1 MIEYDKNGDPIYRP
15 PIAEVIAKAVLDFIT
30 KAQADPEAQVTA
42 EDIEWIIRERLV
54 YPDWQWYSTEARI
67 ALQKRR
73 KLLTKDRFS
82 KADRDKLNELEKIIG
97 RIPSGQSRVE
107 IEASLVIQRAAARMR
122 AQECN
127 DEKVQD

>member
-15 PIAEVIAKAVLDFIT
+15 PIAEVIAKAILDYIT
-30 KAQADPEAQVTA
+30 KAQADPEAEVTA
-42 EDIEWIIRERLV
+42 GDIEWIIRERLV
-54 YPDWQWYSTEARI
+54 CPDWQWHSTEARI

-97 RIPSGQSRVE
+97 HIPSGQSRVE
-107 IEASLVIQRAAARMR
+107 IEASLIIQQAAARMR
-122 AQECN
+122 EQKGGGN
-127 DEKVQD
+127 T

>member
-1 MIEYDKNGDPIYRP
+1 MIEYDKNGDPVYRP
-15 PIAEVIAKAVLDFIT
+15 PVAEVIAKAIFDFIT

-54 YPDWQWYSTEARI
+54 CPDWQWYSSEARI

-97 RIPSGQSRVE
+97 RIPSGQSRTE
-107 IEASLVIQRAAARMR
+107 IEASLIIQRAAARMR
-122 AQECN
+122 AQERN

>member
-1 MIEYDKNGDPIYRP
+1 MIEYDKNGDPVYRP
-15 PIAEVIAKAVLDFIT
+15 PVAEVIAKAIFDFIT

-54 YPDWQWYSTEARI
+54 CPDWQWYSSEARI

-122 AQECN
+122 EQKGGGN
-127 DEKVQD
+127 T

>member
-1 MIEYDKNGDPIYRP
+1 MPVEYDKHGDPIYRP
-15 PIAEVIAKAVLDFIT
+15 SLPEVIAEAVLDFIT
-30 KAQADPEAQVTA
+30 KAQADPDAEVTA
-42 EDIEWIIRERLV
+42 SDIEWIIRERLSQTE
-54 YPDWQWYSTEARI
+54 WQWNTTEQRI

-122 AQECN
+122 EQKGGGN
-127 DEKVQD
+127 T